1 MASFCRAA
9 QAARRDWRW
18 SGSERRTEFVSQV
31 CVCCSPSPP
40 SLRLF
45 SSPCSCFCTNVDD
58 PLVSG
63 GVAVTG
69 VANAAAAANA
79 AFCGD
84 AGSGWKNCKAV
95 VVRRLRRCRT
105 CRAPPRAMIVMGSAV
120 VGWVWSRWRET
131 RSRARRRSA
140 RVSFGVGAGWV
151 GRLWWWLLVVRNWCC
166 CGGVGDGTMMGPPMG
181 GEMHRVGVDALGGL
195 DWDWDWREGREGRQ
209 PIVSRLL
216 RIFQLIKLSTA
227 QSVRQ

>member
-1 MASFCRAA
+1 MAHHYLHSPCAPQRTRRRTPTARRGRADGPRRTCIWRRF
-9 QAARRDWRW
+9 AARRRRPRRDWRW
-18 SGSERRTEFVSQV
+18 SGSERRTEFVGQV

-40 SLRLF
+40 SWRLF
-45 SSPCSCFCTNVDD
+45 SSPCSCFRANADD
-58 PLVSG
+58 PVASG

-69 VANAAAAANA
+69 FASAAAAANA

-84 AGSGWKNCKAV
+84 AGSGWKNCRAV

-120 VGWVWSRWRET
+120 VGW
-131 RSRARRRSA
+131 
-140 RVSFGVGAGWV
+140 
-151 GRLWWWLLVVRNWCC
+151 LWWWLLVVRNWCC

-181 GEMHRVGVDALGGL
+181 GKMHRVGVDALGGL
-195 DWDWDWREGREGRQ
+195 DWDWDWREGREGRP

-216 RIFQLIKLSTA
+216 SIF
-227 QSVRQ
+227 